1 MAVEYIHDLYFT
13 PERPGIMH
21 CLAANSKG
29 LGEGKGHVLIGDI
42 NDNMTIYGTDEN
54 KKIARGDEV
63 TLTCAALSYYFSDDL
78 NWYKDGE
85 LVGEDSSSKL
95 YIGKIIIFNY

>member
-1 MAVEYIHDLYFT
+1 MAVEYIHELYFM
-13 PERPGIMH
+13 PEKPGIMH
-21 CLAANSKG
+21 CLAANPKG
-29 LGEGKGHVLIGDI
+29 VSEGKGHVLIGDI

-78 NWYKDGE
+78 DWYKDGE
-85 LVGEDSSSKL
+85 LVEEDNSSKL
-95 YIGKIIIFNY
+95 NIVKLIIFNY